1 MWYSGR
7 VEPDNLIASAL
18 AVLLEQGVVS
28 DRRIIGVWVFGSHA
42 RGTAHSGSDLDLAV
56 LCEPALE
63 LDRFRLMDTLARRL
77 ERDVDVIDL
86 GTAPPTL
93 VWEVL
98 TTGRLVL
105 ESDALGVEAFVRH
118 ARFAAEDAEQ
128 RDRMIL
134 LAQIAPEGRA

>member
-1 MWYSGR
+1 
-7 VEPDNLIASAL
+7 VESDDLVARAL
-18 AVLLEQGVVS
+18 AVLLEQGVTA
-28 DRRIIGVWVFGSHA
+28 DRRVTGVWVFGSHA
-42 RGTAHSGSDLDLAV
+42 RGMAHSGSDLDIAV

-86 GTAPPTL
+86 DTASPTL

-98 TTGRLVL
+98 TTGRLIFQ
-105 ESDALGVEAFVRH
+105 SDALGVEAFVRH

-134 LAQIAPEGRA
+134 LAQIAPEGGA